1 MTTHSSILAS
11 RIPWTEE
18 PGGVQS
24 MESQSDTTKCMH
36 THTYTHTHTFDG
48 LVMAQAKQFTE
59 FGINIRL
66 PSKAPH

>member
-24 MESQSDTTKCMH
+24 MESQSDTTKCMR
-36 THTYTHTHTFDG
+36 THTHTHTHTLDG
-48 LVMAQAKQFTE
+48 LVMAQAKQFTA